1 MIPSKNGNKRG
12 KVSTFTAEVLDET
25 AVLWFTADDCMIS
38 VLIGENAKGLEFDAV
53 VVMTADIRADEL
65 PLARVELRTRAV
77 ELMET
82 VWVIVRAL
90 GLCGHAVEGILR
102 DAVENVRAGAA
113 QNAHYLSL
121 SDAGTLGSRMHLS
134 RDAHRQAAREIV
146 DGPGRLLGPG

>member
-1 MIPSKNGNKRG
+1 
-12 KVSTFTAEVLDET
+12 
-25 AVLWFTADDCMIS
+25 MIS

-82 VWVIVRAL
+82 VCARYPRAVIVRAL

-121 SDAGTLGSRMHLS
+121 SDAGTLSSRMHLS

>member
-1 MIPSKNGNKRG
+1 
-12 KVSTFTAEVLDET
+12 
-25 AVLWFTADDCMIS
+25 MIS

-90 GLCGHAVEGILR
+90 GLCGHAMEGILR
-102 DAVENVRAGAA
+102 DAVENVRAGAD

-121 SDAGTLGSRMHLS
+121 SDAGTLGTRMHLS